1 MGYAGKTYQIPY
13 DKGGFTYN
21 ENTDLV
27 APNMMV
33 APSRNVNL
41 HRNGRGKR
49 GGTTKVNGTA
59 VSGAPRI
66 MGLFD
71 FQLAASSFQV
81 FAANDGKVYKNTTTT
96 IKTGMSTSNF
106 FSFAVM
112 AQELYIADG
121 ASTVQTWDGAAAG
134 TSNITT
140 PAGDWATTP
149 PIQMIAHGRGA
160 SRRMWAI
167 AGTKV
172 YYSSLANGK
181 EFSGGTSGSIQ
192 IDTQDAYGLVGGV
205 EFGNRLIVFD
215 RRQAYIID
223 DESTTLANWG
233 YAKAQ
238 WKGGAAHWR
247 GLQVI
252 DNDLL
257 VLSEDGQ
264 VYSLQGAQQYGDYT
278 QATLTRPAFIDIYI
292 KDNLDVTSINNWH
305 MAFDRS
311 LRAVKLFVT
320 RSGQLTNDTALVYF
334 VDRGPGEGW
343 AIHDNQSSVSGYS
356 ASCSAEVRTAAGT
369 YLLYTGSYTGFL
381 WKLEQSTKND
391 DSVAYYGG
399 VKTPNLNLEDSRLR
413 KHFRQLRVIMKSQ
426 GAYSLQVNVWIDGNV
441 VTAGTISMAGSG
453 AALDSFILDTSTLGG
468 VEFIDGRLELNHV
481 GKRIQFEFYN
491 NGLNQDF
498 FLSHLL
504 LDFKAL
510 PSTI

>member
-1 MGYAGKTYQIPY
+1 MGYAGKTYQIPF

-27 APNMMV
+27 APSMMV
-33 APSRNVNL
+33 SPSRNVNL

-49 GGTTKVNGTA
+49 GGTAKVNSTA
-59 VSGAPRI
+59 VSGGPRI
-66 MGLFD
+66 MGMFD
-71 FQLAASSFQV
+71 FQLSASSYQV
-81 FAANDGKVYKNTTTT
+81 FGANDGKLYKNSTTT

-112 AQELYIADG
+112 GQELYIADG
-121 ASTVQTWDGAAAG
+121 VTTPQTWDGAAAG

-140 PAGDWATTP
+140 PAADWASSK
-149 PIQMIAHGRGA
+149 PIQMFAHGRGA

-192 IDTQDAYGLVGGV
+192 IDTQDAYGLVGGI
-205 EFGNRLIVFD
+205 EFGNRVIVFD

-223 DESTTLANWG
+223 DTDTSTANWG
-233 YAKAQ
+233 YEKAQ
-238 WKGGAAHWR
+238 WRGGAAHWR
-247 GLQVI
+247 GLHVI

-257 VLSEDGQ
+257 VLSEDAQ

-278 QATLTRPAFIDIYI
+278 QATLTRPAFIDTYI
-292 KDNLDVTSINNWH
+292 KDNLDVTTIDNWH

-311 LRAVKLFVT
+311 LRAMKLFVS
-320 RSGQLTNDTALVYF
+320 RSGMTTNDTALVYF
-334 VDRGPGEGW
+334 VDRGPELGW

-356 ASCSAEVRTAAGT
+356 ASCSTEVRTAAGT
-369 YLLYTGSYTGFL
+369 HLVYTGGYTGFI
-381 WKLEQSTKND
+381 WKLEQSSKND
-391 DSVAYYGG
+391 DSSAFYGG
-399 VKTPNLNLEDSRLR
+399 VKTPNLALEDSRLR
-413 KHFRQLRVIMKSQ
+413 KHFRQLRMIMKSQ
-426 GAYSLQVNVWIDGNV
+426 GNYDLQVNIWVDGSV
-441 VTAGTISMAGSG
+441 VTAGTINMAGSG

-504 LDFKAL
+504 LDFKPL